1 MEPACAEVES
11 PRLGSVGT
19 GRPLSEAEAVDV
31 GGSGDGDF
39 AKSGAGRS
47 HRSA

>member
-11 PRLGSVGT
+11 TRLRPAGT
-19 GRPLSEAEAVDV
+19 GRLVSEAEAVDV

-39 AKSGAGRS
+39 AESGAGRS
-47 HRSA
+47 HRAA